1 MVQHRSTRIL
11 TILTFFLLFALI
23 STAFAISQKA
33 IEYYS
38 AGELSYKSGDYN
50 TALRNYELAISTDP
64 TIEGYDSQLKFKMG
78 ISAYMIGDYDKA
90 RSYLVGY
97 DNDFV
102 NALLDSIAQRKAQ
115 DEWKKWISQYRPSTL
130 PTTTQS
136 PLENEQNGTKP
147 TFIVIVVFILTF
159 SILVFTEFRVY
170 KLKKKVIEL
179 PAKPVQENI
188 ESVQIDSTIKDE
200 SITVT
205 EEVSE
210 ELQLIPKDAKLIDFE
225 QLLNSEIDVFK
236 DIFEQISAGEET
248 TIKPGIEESESVS
261 ETYEEPM
268 EDDREKLVEEILGE
282 SKELIEN
289 IGTEIISEPKEEK
302 NQKEN
307 ETILQI
313 ELEGIEADLVSKL
326 NKINEDSVP
335 KSELEATFYE
345 ELQRDFS
352 EFDELEKITDEE
364 TTILVEKLIKLRQ
377 GTEEKEN

>member
-1 MVQHRSTRIL
+1 MA
-11 TILTFFLLFALI
+11 ILTFFLLFALI
-23 STAFAISQKA
+23 STPFAISQKA

-64 TIEGYDSQLKFKMG
+64 AIEGYDSQLKFKMG
-78 ISAYMIGDYDKA
+78 ISAYMTGDYDKA

-102 NALLDSIAQRKAQ
+102 NSLLDSIAQRKAQ

-130 PTTTQS
+130 PTTTQI
-136 PLENEQNGTKP
+136 PLENEQKGTNT
-147 TFIVIVVFILTF
+147 TFIVILVFILTF
-159 SILVFTEFRVY
+159 SILVFTEFRIY
-170 KLKKKVIEL
+170 KLRKKVIEL
-179 PAKPVQENI
+179 PARPVQENTEASQVDTTSKAEAI
-188 ESVQIDSTIKDE
+188 IK
-200 SITVT
+200 S
-205 EEVSE
+205 EEISD
-210 ELQLIPKDAKLIDFE
+210 ELQLIPQDAKLIDFE

-236 DIFEQISAGEET
+236 DIFDQISSS
-248 TIKPGIEESESVS
+248 EESSTKAEIKEAGSLS
-261 ETYEEPM
+261 EVYNEPLKD
-268 EDDREKLVEEILGE
+268 EREKLVEEILGE

-289 IGTEIISEPKEEK
+289 IGTEIVAELKEQKKE
-302 NQKEN
+302 KEN

-335 KSELEATFYE
+335 KSELEASFYE

-352 EFDELEKITDEE
+352 EFDELEKITDQE